1 VILLD
6 MMPLQA
12 RFATQD
18 QAESAMRKLA
28 SLRSDRFRLER
39 VGAYADTGTPEI
51 DASQPV
57 DGLTASVLAGSA
69 FPSSGGVMAS
79 GVAAAV
85 QWGVTPEGGPSEEYT
100 LSANVPGE
108 ATEQARNVILQAG
121 GQMM

>member
-1 VILLD
+1 MD
-6 MMPLQA
+6 MMPMQA

-18 QAESAMRKLA
+18 QAETAMRKLA
-28 SLRSDRFRLER
+28 SLRGDRFRLER
-39 VGAYADTGTPEI
+39 VGGYADIGTPEI

-79 GVAAAV
+79 GVAAAI
-85 QWGVTPEGGPSEEYT
+85 QWGVTPEGGPTAEFT

-108 ATEQARNVILQAG
+108 AAEQARSVILQAG

>member
-1 VILLD
+1 LD

-51 DASQPV
+51 EASQTV

-79 GVAAAV
+79 GVAAAI
-85 QWGVTPEGGPSEEYT
+85 QWGISPDGGPIAEFT

-108 ATEQARNVILQAG
+108 AAELARTVILQAG
-121 GQMM
+121 GQIM

>member
-1 VILLD
+1 LD

-39 VGAYADTGTPEI
+39 VGAYANTGSSEF
-51 DASQPV
+51 DAS
-57 DGLTASVLAGSA
+57 LTASVLAGST
-69 FPSSGGVMAS
+69 FQSSGGVMPSA
-79 GVAAAV
+79 VAAAN
-85 QWGVTPEGGPSEEYT
+85 QLGVSPEGGSTDEYT

-108 ATEQARNVILQAG
+108 AAEQAKNVILQAG
-121 GQMM
+121 GQIM